1 MKKNKVYMKTSKH
14 KNTKHKDKYL
24 IRAKLSNKKKK
35 FWQKKEVGP
44 MFGNGGMVT
53 LQNCSLYP

>member
-1 MKKNKVYMKTSKH
+1 MKKKQGLYENKQTQKY
-14 KNTKHKDKYL
+14 KHKDKYL